1 MTRLRHIYFE
11 SLLLT
16 SCVPVVALAGCV
28 QTPEPVPGTEWKRT
42 IKPHADSP
50 RESLPAEPL
59 SRTWTPALS
68 SETGGVLDVS
78 DTPLP
83 MFDPAAPAVVATVTV
98 GKPAPRQ
105 HTVGPGETLYA
116 ISRTH
121 LGDGRRWRDVVAI
134 NPGLD
139 PTALVVGQQLVLP

>member
-1 MTRLRHIYFE
+1 MHSTRLLR
-11 SLLLT
+11 SSCRLL
-16 SCVPVVALAGCV
+16 ALGVLATTLLGCV
-28 QTPEPVPGTEWKRT
+28 QTPEPTPGTEWKRT

-50 RESLPAEPL
+50 REPLPVEPL
-59 SRTWTPALS
+59 SQTWTPALP

-83 MFDPAAPAVVATVTV
+83 MFDPASPAAVATINV
-98 GKPAPRQ
+98 GTPGPRQ
-105 HTVGPGETLYA
+105 HTVAAGETLYA

-139 PTALVVGQQLVLP
+139 PTALVVGQTLMLP